1 MADEAGE
8 IIEDTD
14 ELDPEQE
21 GRRRMALA
29 QIRQYPDSVLRMQS
43 REVEVDDDLR
53 RLAERM
59 TSLMRDAHGV
69 GLAGTQVGTLRRLF
83 VFQNGDDGD
92 LLVVNPKLSDFS
104 DEQATE
110 DEGCLSLQG
119 VLVPVE
125 RSVRVT
131 LDGSDLDGNAIHL
144 ELEGMP
150 ARVVQHETDHLE
162 GVLIID
168 RTDPAS
174 RKEAL
179 AKLRPQPI
187 LVARSCGSGSRRRRR
202 SGPTSSTAWPTAS
215 TSPGC

>member
-8 IIEDTD
+8 IMNDDD
-14 ELDPEQE
+14 ELDPEQDA
-21 GRRRMALA
+21 RRRMALA
-29 QIRQYPDSVLRMQS
+29 QIRQYPDSALRMQS
-43 REVEVDDDLR
+43 REVAEVDDDLR

-59 TSLMRDAHGV
+59 ISLMRDAHGI

-83 VFQNGDDGD
+83 VFQNGDEEEPRV
-92 LLVVNPKLSDFS
+92 VVNPKLTALS
-104 DEQATE
+104 DELGTD

-125 RSVRVT
+125 RPVRVT
-131 LDGSDLDGNAIHL
+131 LEGQDLDGNDLKL
-144 ELEGMP
+144 ELEGLP

-174 RKEAL
+174 RKAAM

-187 LVARSCGSGSRRRRR
+187 LVAR
-202 SGPTSSTAWPTAS
+202 
-215 TSPGC
+215 

>member
-8 IIEDTD
+8 IIEDEQ
-14 ELDPEQE
+14 ELDAEQQA
-21 GRRRMALA
+21 RRQMALA
-29 QIRQYPDSVLRMQS
+29 QIRQYPDSALRMQA
-43 REVEVDDDLR
+43 REVEVDDDLK

-59 TSLMRDAHGV
+59 TGLMRDAHGI

-83 VFQNGDDGD
+83 VFQNGDDEEPTV
-92 LLVVNPKLSDFS
+92 VVNPKLSELS

-125 RSVRVT
+125 RAVRVA
-131 LDGSDLDGNAIHL
+131 LDGVDLDGNPLHL

-150 ARVVQHETDHLE
+150 ARVVQHETDHLD

-168 RTDPAS
+168 RTDAAS
-174 RKEAL
+174 RKAAL

-187 LVARSCGSGSRRRRR
+187 LVGR
-202 SGPTSSTAWPTAS
+202 
-215 TSPGC
+215 

>member
-14 ELDPEQE
+14 ELDPEEE

-43 REVEVDDDLR
+43 REVEVDDDLK

-59 TSLMRDAHGV
+59 KSLMRDAHGV

-83 VFQNGDDGD
+83 VFQNGDDEEVTV
-92 LLVVNPKLSDFS
+92 VVNPKLSDFS
-104 DEQATE
+104 DEKATE

-125 RSVRVT
+125 RSLRVT
-131 LDGSDLDGNAIHL
+131 LDGIDLDGNPLHL

-174 RKEAL
+174 RKAAL

-187 LVARSCGSGSRRRRR
+187 LVAR
-202 SGPTSSTAWPTAS
+202 
-215 TSPGC
+215 

>member
-59 TSLMRDAHGV
+59 KSLMRDAHGV

-83 VFQNGDDGD
+83 VFQNGDDEEVTV
-92 LLVVNPKLSDFS
+92 VVNPKLSGFS

-131 LDGSDLDGNAIHL
+131 LDGTDLGGNAIHL

-168 RTDPAS
+168 RTDAAS

-187 LVARSCGSGSRRRRR
+187 LVAR
-202 SGPTSSTAWPTAS
+202 
-215 TSPGC
+215 